1 MSYNI
6 EEMERRL
13 NKCQNEL
20 DGQEGKLKEI
30 ILNSLEKDETN
41 QNIYLLNDIMN
52 EDEKQYYKVNKAY
65 KKYISQYSKEYIEM
79 SEYYYGPELPYD
91 VYCKE
96 FKEFNNIGTY
106 LDSGKDI
113 KELYSLFI
121 FFAMYNY
128 SLSETTVENMEI
140 NKYIETLIN

>member
-6 EEMERRL
+6 EEIEKKL

-20 DGQEGKLKEI
+20 HNQEDKLKEI

-41 QNIYLLNDIMN
+41 QNIDLINDIMT
-52 EDEKQYYKVNKAY
+52 EDEKQYYKVNQAY

-91 VYCKE
+91 VYCRE
-96 FKEFNNIGTY
+96 FKKYDDKGTY

-113 KELYSLFI
+113 KELYALFI
-121 FFAMYNY
+121 FFAMYGY
-128 SLSETTVENMEI
+128 SLSESLVE
-140 NKYIETLIN
+140 K